1 MELLW
6 IDARKCSH
14 VYIHM
19 PTLWCVFNCCI
30 SDLTTGAIKFG
41 DALTREEC
49 GDLLQSLSLCD
60 LPFQCA
66 HGRPSVM
73 PLIAT
78 DKLTNKYVS
87 HHLDL
92 DLFSCENWF
101 KAVWSSV
108 CLGLITLR
116 SRILFCL
123 YHRIDSVLI

>member
-1 MELLW
+1 MGLLG
-6 IDARKCSH
+6 IDARKCPY
-14 VYIHM
+14 VYTHAYSMIF
-19 PTLWCVFNCCI
+19 LKCCI

-101 KAVWSSV
+101 KVV
-108 CLGLITLR
+108 
-116 SRILFCL
+116 
-123 YHRIDSVLI
+123 